1 MQPKPMSH
9 VIRVSETTYRRL
21 EQHVTG
27 FGDNPDTV
35 IERLLDYYEDDCDK
49 ENRNQ
54 RRESGGQNGPLELNP
69 DDPGDLT
76 HTKVL
81 EGYFGDEGVS
91 NWKELMHTAHSI
103 AYGTLGSFNDL
114 REITDANIE
123 KGEHTESGFAPV
135 LGAPISIQGANANT
149 SWQNAFR
156 LAKEL
161 KVPIE
166 MRFRWRNKKKALH
179 PGEKGKL
186 SWTPNS

>member
-1 MQPKPMSH
+1 MSR
-9 VIRVSETTYRRL
+9 VIRVSESTYRRL

-27 FGDNPDTV
+27 FGDNPDRV
-35 IERLLDYYEDDCDK
+35 IQRLLDYHDEDGM
-49 ENRNQ
+49 ESGNQNR
-54 RRESGGQNGPLELNP
+54 EDGGQNGPLELNP

-81 EGYFGDEGVS
+81 NGHFGDESVS
-91 NWKELMHTAHSI
+91 NWKELMHTAHNIAHNSI
-103 AYGTLGSFNDL
+103 QSVDKL
-114 REITDANIE
+114 REITHANIE

-135 LGAPISIQGANANT
+135 LGAPISIQGANANK
-149 SWQNAFR
+149 SWQSAFR

-166 MRFRWRNKKKALH
+166 MTFKWRKKKNALH
-179 PGEKGKL
+179 PGKKGRL

>member
-1 MQPKPMSH
+1 MSR

-35 IERLLDYYEDDCDK
+35 IERLLDHYEDNSDRANK
-49 ENRNQ
+49 NQ
-54 RRESGGQNGPLELNP
+54 RRQGGKQNDPLELNP
-69 DDPGDLT
+69 DDPDDLT

-81 EGYFGDEGVS
+81 EGYFGDESVS

-103 AYGTLGSFNDL
+103 AYGALESFNEL

-135 LGAPISIQGANANT
+135 LGAPISIQGANANN

-156 LAKEL
+156 LAREL
-161 KVPIE
+161 NVPIE
-166 MRFRWRNKKKALH
+166 MTFKWRNKKEALH
-179 PGEKGKL
+179 PGKKGKL

>member
-1 MQPKPMSH
+1 MPMSR

-35 IERLLDYYEDDCDK
+35 IERLLDYYEDDSDK
-49 ENRNQ
+49 ENGNQ
-54 RRESGGQNGPLELNP
+54 RREGSGQNAPLELEP
-69 DDPGDLT
+69 DHPGDLT

-81 EGYFGDEGVS
+81 EGYFGEERVS

-103 AYGTLGSFNDL
+103 AYGTLGSFNKL
-114 REITDANIE
+114 REVTEANIE
-123 KGEHTESGFAPV
+123 KGEHTESGFDPV
-135 LGAPISIQGANANT
+135 LGAPISIQGANANN

-166 MRFRWRNKKKALH
+166 MTFRWRNKKKALH
-179 PGEKGKL
+179 PGKKGKL
-186 SWTPNS
+186 SWAPNA